1 VASRNPRGPRKD
13 KGIPDPPAP
22 PDPSGIPDPSGTP
35 DPSGIPATRD
45 SEGIDAPAVESPS
58 APADVADESATDT
71 ATDTDGT
78 RTADQEA
85 KKSVAVDGFTI
96 GEVLNQLRD
105 DFEDITISKIRFL
118 ESEGLISP
126 DRTESGYRKFS
137 EDDVDR
143 LRFILIAQRD
153 HFLPLKVIREQL
165 ARVDAG
171 EPATTPSGAPLSA
184 PASVDGDDDPAPAPL
199 AKALQAAIAGA
210 GGDEGLLVEPEAPV
224 SLTWREFCDVTELD
238 AAEVK
243 ALRDY
248 GIIGIRG
255 GDQATF
261 DGDDL
266 LAGLAARELLNLGLE
281 PRHLRMYRQFVDREV
296 ALFEQLV
303 TPLLRQRNPEARRQA
318 TQRLE
323 TLAALTGRMKRSL
336 LARELRGS
344 VHGS

>member
-1 VASRNPRGPRKD
+1 MSPSDSRKRIFEMVMSSKSSRSWFRTSPMVKPSTATLFLASWSAVRVPSVSVAVSV
-13 KGIPDPPAP
+13 AL
-22 PDPSGIPDPSGTP
+22 SS
-35 DPSGIPATRD
+35 AT
-45 SEGIDAPAVESPS
+45 S

-261 DGDDL
+261 DGDD
-266 LAGLAARELLNLGLE
+266 
-281 PRHLRMYRQFVDREV
+281 
-296 ALFEQLV
+296 
-303 TPLLRQRNPEARRQA
+303 
-318 TQRLE
+318 
-323 TLAALTGRMKRSL
+323 
-336 LARELRGS
+336 
-344 VHGS
+344 